1 MSSGFNLG
9 WGDEAEPEATAD
21 TLNAVDATRDQHRQ
35 QTHAAEI
42 EKAVADAVEEIRP
55 GLDKVPDPVEPAGEG
70 ALTAEERERL
80 RQCNDA
86 IDLHETAW
94 FMLGK
99 SLDTMATGRLFRD
112 TRHKLEPERCYETI
126 EEWAVVE
133 KGISVSKCS
142 QYRAAWAIGEILK
155 ARGLDANPGQVR
167 EIVPVRKAYGL
178 NAAVGVYLL
187 VAEVAGKDK
196 VTAER
201 LRETVKLLP
210 GDLQLIED
218 DDPEAMAK
226 VIKGVLL
233 DEAPAPLPALSAPL
247 RRSVDRRAVD
257 LADTLGRGRIPRQEV
272 TVHLL
277 EAFADPKDTRM
288 FDLLR
293 ERMEKA
299 TKKAKR
305 KQLP

>member
-1 MSSGFNLG
+1 MSNGFDLS
-9 WGDEAEPEATAD
+9 WGDETEPETTAD
-21 TLNAVDATRDQHRQ
+21 TLDAVDTTRDQHRQ
-35 QTHAAEI
+35 QNHAADI

-70 ALTAEERERL
+70 ALTPEERERL

-112 TRHKLEPERCYETI
+112 TLHKLHPERCYETI

-155 ARGLDANPGQVR
+155 ARGLDAKPGQVR
-167 EIVPVRKAYGL
+167 EVVPVRKAYGL

-218 DDPEAMAK
+218 DPEAMAK

-233 DEAPAPLPALSAPL
+233 DDAPASLPALSAPL
-247 RRSVDRRAVD
+247 RRTVDRRAVD

-272 TVHLL
+272 TVNLL
-277 EAFADPKDTRM
+277 EAFADPKDTRVY
-288 FDLLR
+288 DLLR

-299 TKKAKR
+299 AKKAKR
-305 KQLP
+305 QKRLP